1 MAELV
6 CDVGTAESVAV
17 PGLPGSCTC
26 ASPSSPRWTMEE
38 LIEVATAPAALV
50 EAEVT
55 MSYEAGMDGR
65 ASSANVRRSGGPPK
79 SARSARLPPVLYSYF
94 AAHAWVDEFWLT
106 VPNRSHRLAC
116 ASRRKP
122 DA

>member
-38 LIEVATAPAALV
+38 LIEVATAQSGRLDTQAAGL
-50 EAEVT
+50 T
-55 MSYEAGMDGR
+55 I
-65 ASSANVRRSGGPPK
+65 
-79 SARSARLPPVLYSYF
+79 LYSILT
-94 AAHAWVDEFWLT
+94 AH
-106 VPNRSHRLAC
+106 
-116 ASRRKP
+116 
-122 DA
+122 